1 MLTDKGWKEIESK
14 ESLAS
19 KCYHCK
25 GIMVKD
31 KEYYFGLVS
40 EDQCRV
46 ILCRDHYFTHS
57 IKGILRYEMKTWD
70 KVAN

>member
-1 MLTDKGWKEIESK
+1 MLRWQMLTDKGWKEIESK

-40 EDQCRV
+40 ED
-46 ILCRDHYFTHS
+46 
-57 IKGILRYEMKTWD
+57 
-70 KVAN
+70 